1 MGIVWPFLLTI
12 LIAQL
17 LMMWRPNGNE
27 CLTVFHRVREKQFV
41 KSASPKLTPLH
52 HVFLNMQQA
61 KQVATCLP
69 SIWIS
74 ALWQRRKN
82 VQSVRFW
89 LFVLI
94 LLSLRFLVNKTAHKA
109 LCFVRSCVESTFSRA
124 ILAVF
129 FCGGSAQK
137 IV

>member
-1 MGIVWPFLLTI
+1 MGSVWPFLLTM

-17 LMMWRPNGNE
+17 LMMWRPNENE
-27 CLTVFHRVREKQFV
+27 CLTVLHRVREKQFV

-69 SIWIS
+69 SIWIT

-94 LLSLRFLVNKTAHKA
+94 LLSLHFLETKLPIRHCVLWSRVLRAHLA
-109 LCFVRSCVESTFSRA
+109 EQFWQFS
-124 ILAVF
+124 LWWKPSKK
-129 FCGGSAQK
+129 G
-137 IV
+137 